1 MKKILF
7 LGLMLVIGIALT
19 GCKKDNEVDPVCT
32 SDQELVDGEC
42 VDKLV
47 CTGNQVLND
56 AGTACVDPVEPCV
69 PTISPDGLFANKT
82 LRLALSF
89 ALNRELITE
98 TLGAGNV
105 PAGGY
110 VPPGFTDNNGLDFFA
125 VAGNYGL
132 ETDDTNYSEAIQLFA
147 KAADEMG
154 LTVSELQGLLEQEQ
168 ILINTSEAHGAI
180 AQLLQEGWATT
191 LGFTM
196 PIQNEE
202 WAVFQDSR
210 STGNF
215 RVTRGGWLTDFMDP
229 SGMLSIFSSDN
240 AYNDP
245 NWYNEAFDT
254 LLDEAL
260 ETTDPAVHF
269 EKLYAAQDIF
279 MTEMPIIPVYH
290 YSDTMLVSDRV
301 QNWSRSVLGSVDFST
316 ASMASGTVLNW
327 NIGTAGPATIDP
339 GLVGA
344 SDGGNVVNNTFEGL
358 VREIEGE
365 VLPGIAESW
374 VTSTDGKTVTF
385 TLRDSV
391 WSDGT
396 DLTAGDFVYTWLR
409 GMDYRTA
416 SEYVWIWDYTNVV
429 GAGAYAACSVTEDDP
444 ETTDVDES
452 AGSNTVAECAAL
464 RAAVGVTAINDN
476 TLEVKLVNPTSYF
489 VSLMAFYHF
498 LPVQQAAVESVGG
511 EDGTWA
517 SNPDL
522 VVSNGPYM
530 LSEYTTGDKLVL
542 VKNPNYW
549 NVDAISIETIN
560 GFFNNNATS
569 AYAAYQSGQLDY
581 IPSVPVSE
589 VAALLADS
597 SEFYQFPLLG
607 TYYYSFQLDTNANGV
622 NELGTICP

>member
-1 MKKILF
+1 MKKL
-7 LGLMLVIGIALT
+7 LLLALMLVFGITLT
-19 GCKKDNEVDPVCT
+19 GCGGGTDEPDPEPLSCT
-32 SDQELVDGEC
+32 AP
-42 VDKLV
+42 
-47 CTGNQVLND
+47 QVLND
-56 AGTACVDPVEPCV
+56 DGTACVDPVDPCV
-69 PTISPDGLFANKT
+69 PSISPDGLFANKN

-89 ALNRELITE
+89 ALDRELITD
-98 TLGAGNV
+98 TLGEGNV

-132 ETDDTNYSEAIQLFA
+132 ETDDTNFAEAVQLFA
-147 KAADEMG
+147 LAAEEMG
-154 LTVSELQGLLEQEQ
+154 LTVDELRGLLEQEE
-168 ILINTSEAHGAI
+168 ILINTSEAHGAV
-180 AQLLQEGWATT
+180 AQLLQEGWTAT

-215 RVTRGGWLTDFMDP
+215 RITRGGWLTDFMDP
-229 SGMLSIFSSDN
+229 SGMLTIFTSNN

-245 NWYNEAFDT
+245 NWYNAEFDT
-254 LLDEAL
+254 LMQEAL
-260 ETTDPAVHF
+260 ATTDPAIHF
-269 EKLYAAQDIF
+269 AKLYEAQGIF
-279 MTEMPIIPVYH
+279 MSEMPIIPVYH
-290 YSDTMLVSDRV
+290 YSDTMLVSDRL
-301 QNWSRSVLGSVDFST
+301 QDWNRSVLGSVDFSQAYMQT
-316 ASMASGTVLNW
+316 GTTLNW
-327 NIGTAGPATIDP
+327 NVGTAGPATIDP

-344 SDGGNVVNNTFEGL
+344 SDGGDIVNNTFEGL
-358 VREIEGE
+358 VREIDGE

-374 VTSTDGKTVTF
+374 VTSTDGRTITF
-385 TLRDSV
+385 TLRDSL

-396 DLTAGDFVYTWLR
+396 ALTAYDFEYAWLR

-416 SEYVWIWDYTNVV
+416 SEYAWIWDYTNVV

-444 ETTDVDES
+444 ATTDVDES
-452 AGSNTVAECAAL
+452 EGSNTVAECEAL
-464 RAAVGVTAINDN
+464 RAAVGVTAIDNN
-476 TLEVKLVNPTSYF
+476 TLEVELVNPTPYF
-489 VSLMAFYHF
+489 ISLMAFYHF
-498 LPVQQAAVESVGG
+498 MPVQQAAVEAVGG

-517 SNPDL
+517 SDPAL
-522 VVSNGPYM
+522 VVSNGPFM
-530 LSEYTTGDKLVL
+530 LTEYTTGDKLVL

-549 NVDAISIETIN
+549 NAAEVQLETIN

-569 AYAAYQSGQLDY
+569 AYASFQAGQLDY

-607 TYYYSFQLDTNANGV
+607 TYYYSFQLDTNGNGI
-622 NELGTICP
+622 NEEGTICPVD

>member
-1 MKKILF
+1 MKTKLLVVF
-7 LGLMLVIGIALT
+7 MLALGITLT
-19 GCKKDNEVDPVCT
+19 GCVRDDVEDPLTCT
-32 SDQELVDGEC
+32 AP
-42 VDKLV
+42 
-47 CTGNQVLND
+47 QVLNE
-56 AGTACVDPVEPCV
+56 AGDACVDPVDECV
-69 PTISPDGLFANKT
+69 PMISPDGLFENKN
-82 LRLALSF
+82 LRLALAF
-89 ALNRELITE
+89 ALDRELITA

-110 VPPGFTDNNGLDFFA
+110 VPPGFTDHNGLDFFA

-132 ETDDTNYSEAIQLFA
+132 ETDDTNFSEAVQLFA
-147 KAADEMG
+147 LAAEEMG
-154 LTVSELQGLLEQEQ
+154 LTVEELRGLLEQEQ
-168 ILINTSEAHGAI
+168 ILINTSEAHGAV

-215 RVTRGGWLTDFMDP
+215 RITRGGWLTDFMDP
-229 SGMLSIFSSDN
+229 SGMLTIFTTNN

-245 NWYNEAFDT
+245 NWYNAEFDQ
-254 LLDEAL
+254 LLQEAL
-260 ETTDPAVHF
+260 ATTDPAVHF
-269 EKLYAAQDIF
+269 EKLYQAQDIF
-279 MTEMPIIPVYH
+279 MSEMPIIPVYH

-301 QNWSRSVLGSVDFST
+301 QNWNRSVLGSVDFSQ
-316 ASMASGTVLNW
+316 ASMTNGTTLNW

-358 VREIEGE
+358 VREIDGE

-374 VTSTDGKTVTF
+374 ETSADGRTITF
-385 TLRDSV
+385 TLRDSK

-396 DLTAGDFVYTWLR
+396 DLTAFDFEYSWLR

-416 SEYVWIWDYTNVV
+416 SEYSWIWDYTNVV
-429 GAGAYAACSVTEDDP
+429 GAGAYAACSVTLDDP

-452 AGSNTVAECAAL
+452 EGSNTVAECQAL
-464 RAAVGVTAINDN
+464 RDAVGITAIDAN
-476 TLEVKLVNPTSYF
+476 TLEVQLVNPTPYF

-498 LPVQQAAVESVGG
+498 LPVQQAAVEAVGG

-517 SNPDL
+517 SNPAL
-522 VVSNGPYM
+522 AVSNGPYM

-549 NVDAISIETIN
+549 NASAVSIETIN

-589 VAALLADS
+589 VAALIADS
-597 SEFYQFPLLG
+597 DEFYQFPLLG
-607 TYYYSFQLDTNANGV
+607 TYYYSFQLDTNGNGV
-622 NELGTICP
+622 NEPGTICPVD